1 MKILVLYRELADYM
15 VNCLN
20 QAHGAFHFTVIHY
33 PVHAEAPFQFNWKAD
48 IIHLEKDSSVLK
60 NLNLKDYNAILISGW
75 ADKEYMALIKNYT
88 GIKILM
94 FDTPWENQFRQF
106 IGSLYFRLKLKKRFN
121 FAFVPGDSQK
131 KMASKIGFSSTHI
144 RTGLYTA
151 SDEIEAVSEKNYSA
165 KTLWCVSRYVPQ
177 KNLHF
182 LWTCFL
188 KSKGI
193 ALGWKLHCAGT
204 GIEWD
209 QRVLND
215 NIIHHGFLQPKELNS
230 ELNKATAFVLP
241 STFEPWGVVVHECAR
256 KALPLILSTAIHS
269 HFQFLREGENGYTFN
284 PKNESDLIQA
294 LNHLFEKSEA
304 QLAHMGNVSSEKSRE
319 ISVKNWINNLTYFLT
334 SGNVRN

>member
-20 QAHGAFHFTVIHY
+20 HAQGEFDFTVIHY
-33 PVHAEAPFQFNWKAD
+33 PIHTEAPFQFNWNAGICHK
-48 IIHLEKDSSVLK
+48 EKTSIVL
-60 NLNLKDYNAILISGW
+60 NSLNLKEYNAILISGW
-75 ADKEYMALIKNYT
+75 ADPEYMSLIKEYS
-88 GIKILM
+88 GITILL
-94 FDTPWENQFRQF
+94 FDTPWEKRFRQI
-106 IGSLYFRLKLKKRFN
+106 IGSIYFRLKLKKKFN
-121 FAFVPGDSQK
+121 FAFVPGESQK
-131 KMASKIGFSSTHI
+131 NFALKIGFTSSHI
-144 RTGLYTA
+144 RTGLYSA
-151 SDEIEAVSEKNYSA
+151 SDEIEAVSDKDYSS

-209 QRVLND
+209 QRLLND

-230 ELNKATAFVLP
+230 ELNKASAFVLP
-241 STFEPWGVVVHECAR
+241 STYEPWGVVVHECAK
-256 KALPLILSTAIHS
+256 KALPLILSTSIHS
-269 HFQFLREGENGYTFN
+269 HFQFLCEGENGYSFN

-294 LNHLFEKSEA
+294 LNGLFEKSEA
-304 QLAHMGNVSSEKSRE
+304 QLAQMGNVSSEKSKE

>member
-20 QAHGAFHFTVIHY
+20 QAQGTFHFTVIHY
-33 PVHAEAPFQFNWKAD
+33 PVHAEAPFQFNWKDD
-48 IIHLEKDSSVLK
+48 IIHNEKNSSVLK
-60 NLNLKDYNAILISGW
+60 NLNLKEYNAVLISGW
-75 ADKEYMALIKNYT
+75 ADKEYMALIKDYA

-106 IGSLYFRLKLKKRFN
+106 IGSFYFRSKLKNRFN

-131 KMASKIGFSSTHI
+131 KMASKIGFSSSHI

-151 SDEIEAVSEKNYSA
+151 SDEIEAVAEKDYST

-204 GIEWD
+204 GIEWG

-230 ELNKATAFVLP
+230 ELNKASAFVLP
-241 STFEPWGVVVHECAR
+241 STYEPWGVVVHECAK
-256 KALPLILSTAIHS
+256 KALPLILSTSIHS
-269 HFQFLREGENGYTFN
+269 HFQFLSEGENGYAFN

-294 LNHLFEKSEA
+294 LNGLFEKSES
-304 QLAHMGNVSSEKSRE
+304 QLAQMGHVSSEKSKE
-319 ISVKNWINNLTYFLT
+319 ISVQNWINNLTYFLT